1 MTTAAERDILRK
13 AREITRAKN
22 RERRQAIQAER
33 RQRGKA
39 DRGRVRDNGHLAF
52 VRRLP
57 CAACQHPGPCD
68 PAHLRLADAARGK
81 SYTGKGVKPDDR
93 WTTPLCR
100 PCHERQHGGSE
111 AAFWSA
117 LGIDPISLCE
127 ALYAVSGDYDAAVRA
142 IRGGRG

>member
-1 MTTAAERDILRK
+1 MRFDAAQRAVVDEAKRIQRDARK
-13 AREITRAKN
+13 AATKARPKSP
-22 RERRQAIQAER
+22 
-33 RQRGKA
+33 KA

-57 CAACQHPGPCD
+57 CAACPHPGPCD

-81 SYTGKGVKPDDR
+81 PYTGKGVKPDDR

-100 PCHERQHGGSE
+100 PCHERQHSGSE
-111 AAFWSA
+111 TAFWSA

-127 ALYAVSGDYDAAVRA
+127 AIYAVSGDYDAAVRA
-142 IRGGRG
+142 IRRVRG